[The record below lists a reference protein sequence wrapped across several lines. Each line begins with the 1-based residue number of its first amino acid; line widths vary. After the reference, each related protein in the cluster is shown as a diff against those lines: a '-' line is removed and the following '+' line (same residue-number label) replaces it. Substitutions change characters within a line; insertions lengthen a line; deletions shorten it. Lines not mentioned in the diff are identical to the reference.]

1 MSKCYLLFAEGL
13 EECEGLITLDI
24 LRRAG
29 LETYTV
35 SVEDAHTVVGAH
47 GVHGA
52 CKLEPWCDGIQT
64 LKNVRE
70 VYTDPNGAH
79 AYVLRSLKAH
89 GKIMLLQLCEISTPE
104 QAALLRGKVLYA
116 ARESLFLEKNH
127 VFLQDMIG
135 LPVFDATSGAQLG
148 KLEDVL
154 EYPASRIYRIA
165 TPSGDVLVPAVDT
178 FVDRIDTESGI
189 YLRPIAGMFGE

>member
-1 MSKCYLLFAEGL
+1 MKQKFL
-13 EECEGLITLDI
+13 EIG
-24 LRRAG
+24 R
-29 LETYTV
+29 
-35 SVEDAHTVVGAH
+35 VVGAH

-70 VYTDPNGAH
+70 VFTDPNGAH

-116 ARESLFLEKNH
+116 ARESLFLKKNH